1 MTRSVTLG
9 KSNEGIVSNGRKC
22 FKVNLRNVG
31 DYFIGL
37 DIGTNSVGW
46 AVVDENGDLCKFKG
60 QNTWG
65 SRLFEQA
72 KSAADT
78 RSLRTL
84 RRRYG
89 RRKQRIQ
96 DLRAFLYPDIEKVD
110 PDFFCRMA
118 QSGLVKCDRNSGN
131 KFTFFIGDEFNDAD
145 FYSREGG
152 YPTIYHL
159 RHALVCSSEKMD
171 IRLVYLALHH
181 MMKYRGNFLVKGE
194 MSAADADAGAA
205 VDNFISVLEWYFEE
219 KGVDFLRDDIDAS
232 ALILALGDSSKTR
245 AVRRDD
251 FVEALGLPKSEAV
264 VAKEMARAAFGYK
277 TNFAKIIPLE
287 GTGDASFL
295 LSEEAKVQAFE
306 DEMLPEEYTDLY
318 ASLKELY
325 GAYLL
330 SGILS
335 DARGETLSAAMI
347 RRWEDHRAD
356 LAKLKGLVMRYFPKD
371 ERGVNRTYNSIFRG
385 ARYADG
391 SYKKT
396 KGAPHGYTSYILGS
410 ASRDEFYAELKKQIA
425 PFAESFSEEDAR
437 FWNESL
443 QKMEEGM
450 FLRKLRTSENG
461 AIPHQLHLE
470 EMRAVID
477 NQKAY
482 YPTLAEHGDEI
493 CQLLAFRLPYYVGPL
508 GKESNPNRK
517 KPFGWAVRKP
527 GKESEPVRPW
537 NFDDVIDRDA
547 CAEAFITNLTGECS
561 YYLGKK
567 VIPKNSLLYSE
578 FCVRQELNVC
588 KHDADGERFVRMNV
602 ETVQAIYDDVFKK
615 KVRVRVSDV
624 EEYLKS
630 CFGSHYK
637 IKGTQRETEF
647 ASSLRSYVDF
657 SRILERAIETFEDY
671 EMVENLILWVTVFE
685 DKAILKRRINSTY
698 GPAECGG
705 NGALTHA
712 QVKRVCKLRYTGW
725 SNLSRE
731 FLEELRVDYQGRS
744 TCIMDV
750 LRDSDRS
757 TPMNLMEILAD
768 ERFGFKPLLD
778 ARNQE
783 FLGDRSDDLLD
794 DIPGSP
800 AIKRGINQSLKIVDE
815 IVSIVGHAPTKI
827 CVEMA
832 RDEVAK
838 TKGKR
843 TTTRYKQIEN
853 LYAAITKDMAL
864 YEGQKDL
871 KSELSR
877 YKDGLDS
884 KRLYLYFLQR
894 GKCAY
899 SGEPL
904 QIENLSLYHI
914 DHIVP
919 QSVVKDDSIDNM
931 VLVKQSENER
941 KLDEYPLPATMRSRC
956 FARWASWHDAKLMS
970 DKKFNALTSD
980 RVTDRQA
987 KGFINRQLVETRQ
1000 ISKHVVT
1007 LLQSIYP
1014 DSTIE
1019 TVKAELSHNLRVQ
1032 YGFYK
1037 VRAVNDWHHA
1047 HDAYLACQLSRFVAT
1062 RFPHISEDFDYATFS
1077 RFAIATKKATKSH
1090 AGLIVNSFGIN
1101 GFDPETGEV
1110 FRDSWHGEY
1119 EVGRIRKCL
1128 NYKDCFV
1135 SRKVEK
1141 LTGSFWNQ
1149 TVYSRRKESD
1159 KAIPLKAN
1167 LSVKSYGHYEGVSY
1181 AFYSVVEHAE
1191 TVRGKKK
1198 RKVSMVGIPVNV
1210 SYRLKDEAGL
1220 RAYIESLYEDSR
1232 ILRPYVMKYQK
1243 IEWSGVEYYL
1253 TSPSEMINARQ
1264 LWLPRRYMK
1273 LLCDFGLKKEVADR
1287 SEELSEGADELFG
1300 YLRDAIAE
1308 RYPRYGGVAEKL
1320 FSAKAESKFRA
1331 QSVIE
1336 KSQSID
1342 EILAMLHCDGARGL
1356 GRFGLSTS
1364 AGRMM
1369 NVPIGSSVPDITFID
1384 SSVTGMFERRSR
1396 IEL

>member
-9 KSNEGIVSNGRKC
+9 KSNEGIVSNGREC

-31 DYFIGL
+31 DYCIGL

-46 AVVDENGDLCKFKG
+46 AVVDEGGDLCKFKG
-60 QNTWG
+60 KNTWG
-65 SRLFEQA
+65 SRLFDRA
-72 KSAADT
+72 NTAADT
-78 RSLRTL
+78 RMSRTL

-118 QSGLVKCDRNSGN
+118 QSALVKDDRDFAS
-131 KFTFFIGDEFNDAD
+131 KFTFFVGDEFDDAD
-145 FYSREGG
+145 FYSRESG

-159 RHALVCSSEKMD
+159 RHALVNSSEKMD

-181 MMKYRGNFLVKGE
+181 MMKYRGNFLVEGE

-205 VDNFISVLEWYFEE
+205 VENFLSALELYVEE
-219 KGVDFLRDDIDAS
+219 KGVDYLCQDTDAG
-232 ALILALGDSSKTR
+232 ALILALGDTSKVR

-251 FVEALGLPKSEAV
+251 FATALGLPKSEAA
-264 VAKEMARAAFGYK
+264 VAKEIAKAAFGYK
-277 TNFAKIIPLE
+277 ANFSKIIPLDE
-287 GTGDASFL
+287 ASDASFA
-295 LSEEAKVQAFE
+295 LSDEAKSQSFE
-306 DEMLPEEYTDLY
+306 DEVLPEEYADLY
-318 ASLKELY
+318 ASLKELH

-335 DARGETLSAAMI
+335 DAQGETLSAAMV

-356 LAKLKGLVMRYFPKD
+356 LKKLKSLVRRYCPKD
-371 ERGVNRTYNSIFRG
+371 DQGVNRIYNLIFRG

-391 SYKKT
+391 TYKK
-396 KGAPHGYTSYILGS
+396 KKDAKGYTSYILGS
-410 ASRDEFYAELKKQIA
+410 VSRDDFYAELKKQIA
-425 PFAESFSEEDAR
+425 PFAGSFVDDDAR
-437 FWNESL
+437 FWDESL
-443 QKMEEGM
+443 QKMEDGT

-482 YPTLAEHGDEI
+482 YPALAEHGEEI

-527 GKESEPVRPW
+527 GKESDPVRPW

-588 KHDADGERFVRMNV
+588 KHDADGERFVRMDV

-615 KVRVRVSDV
+615 KTRVRVADV

-630 CFGSHYK
+630 RFGSHYK

-657 SRILERAIETFEDY
+657 ARILERPIETFEDY

-685 DKAILKRRINSTY
+685 DKDILKRRVNTTY
-698 GPAECGG
+698 GPVECGG
-705 NGALTHA
+705 NGALSRA
-712 QVKRVCKLRYTGW
+712 QVKRICKLRYTGW

-750 LRDSDRS
+750 LRDSDRP

-783 FLGDRSDDLLD
+783 FLRNRSNGLLD

-832 RDEVAK
+832 REEVGK

-877 YKDGLDS
+877 HKDGLDS

-899 SGEPL
+899 SGESL
-904 QIENLSLYHI
+904 DIANLSLYHI

-970 DKKFNALTSD
+970 DKKFNALTTD

-1062 RFPHISEDFDYATFS
+1062 RFPRISEDFDYGTFS
-1077 RFAIATKKATKSH
+1077 RFAIATKKATKSR

-1119 EVGRIRKCL
+1119 EVERIRKCL

-1149 TVYSRRKESD
+1149 TVYSPRDKSD

-1167 LSVKSYGHYEGVSY
+1167 LPVDRYGHYESPNS
-1181 AFYSVVEHAE
+1181 AFYCPIEHADE
-1191 TVRGKKK
+1191 VRGKKK

-1210 SYRLKDEAGL
+1210 SYGIKCDDDL
-1220 RAYIESLYEDSR
+1220 RAYVDSRYEEAR
-1232 ILRPYVMKYQK
+1232 ILRSCVMKYQK
-1243 IEWSGVEYYL
+1243 IEWGGVEYYL

-1264 LWLPRRYMK
+1264 LWLPRKYMK
-1273 LLCDFGLKKEVADR
+1273 LLCDFESKREVTER
-1287 SEELSEGADELFG
+1287 SEELSVAADELFT
-1300 YLRDAIAE
+1300 YLRDVIAE
-1308 RYPRYGGVAEKL
+1308 NYPRYKGVAEKL
-1320 FSAKAESKFRA
+1320 SSGKAENKFYGKSA
-1331 QSVIE
+1331 DE
-1336 KSQSID
+1336 KSHAIG
-1342 EILAMLHCDGARGL
+1342 EMLAMLHCDGARGL
-1356 GRFGLSTS
+1356 GLFGLSDS
-1364 AGRMM
+1364 AGRMK
-1369 NVPIGSSVPDITFID
+1369 NLTVGNFISEITFID
-1384 SSVTGMFERRSR
+1384 SSVTGMFERRSQV
-1396 IEL
+1396 EL